1 MPNPPWEIYHG
12 FLLYYH
18 NPPCLSQGAA
28 LRPGFIG
35 YIGRRFLRLTGPPGR
50 RVLRF
55 DSGSAAEG
63 CGIALWGDAYKV
75 SVTGLVFV
83 SPTSQGKEP
92 ELPFQG
98 RGYILPRSG
107 HHNPHGRRPC
117 QTLEPSGQ
125 KPRQSLEPSRLRGV
139 SPLYSSWLVPEFST
153 SGMGWAEMSTFLNV
167 LQSKFL
173 FPSARARSAIC

>member
-18 NPPCLSQGAA
+18 SPPCLSQGAA
-28 LRPGFIG
+28 LRPGFRR
-35 YIGRRFLRLTGPPGR
+35 RRFLRLTGPLGR

-55 DSGSAAEG
+55 DSGLAAEG
-63 CGIALWGDAYKV
+63 CGIAAFGGDDYKV
-75 SVTGLVFV
+75 SVTELVFV

-107 HHNPHGRRPC
+107 HQNPHGRRPC

-125 KPRQSLEPSRLRGV
+125 KPRQSLEPSRLQGV
-139 SPLYSSWLVPEFST
+139 STLYSPWLVPEFST
-153 SGMGWAEMSTFLNV
+153 SGMGWAEMFTFLKV